1 MHATMQSATLL
12 ITRESVMTS
21 ALMQNYGSPELE
33 FDHGKGSYLFTRSG
47 ETYLDF
53 AMGIA
58 VNSLGHCH
66 PVLID
71 ALTTQANKLWHTSNL
86 YRIEGSEKLAKQLVK
101 HTFADRVFF
110 CNSGTEAIECG
121 FKMIRRHF
129 YNKGQGQRNRIIAL
143 SNSFHGRTL
152 AAIAAAANPAHCE
165 GFLHGDAGFDQAEF
179 GNIQSL
185 EDQINENTAAVIL
198 EPVQGEGGIRVVEQS
213 YLKAVKDLCTRHD
226 LLLMF
231 DDVQCGVARTG
242 SLYAYQQ
249 FCISPDILATAK
261 GLGGCFPIGAC
272 LATEELA
279 SALSAGT
286 HGSTFGGNPLAMAVG
301 NAVIEQVSDENF
313 LKNVRTSGDYL
324 KAQLQTLVSNH
335 SALLKSVS
343 GTGLM
348 LGLACKIEASELIA
362 RLQNEKLLVVKA
374 GGNSIRLLPALNV
387 SRAELDSAL
396 EIISK
401 VLSHW

>member
-1 MHATMQSATLL
+1 
-12 ITRESVMTS
+12 MTS

-33 FDHGKGSYLFTRSG
+33 FDHGRGSYLYTGSG
-47 ETYLDF
+47 EAYLDF

-58 VNSLGHCH
+58 VNSLGHCN
-66 PVLID
+66 PVLVD
-71 ALTTQANKLWHTSNL
+71 ALTRQANKLWHTSNL
-86 YRIEGSEKLAKQLVK
+86 YRIDGSEKLASQLVK

-121 FKMIRRHF
+121 FKMIRRHY
-129 YNKGQGQRNRIIAL
+129 YNKGQSHRNRIIAM

-152 AAIAAAANPAHCE
+152 AAIAAAANPLHCE

-185 EDQINENTAAVIL
+185 EDQVGENTAAVIL
-198 EPVQGEGGIRVVEQS
+198 EPVQGEGGICVAEES
-213 YLKAVKDLCTRHD
+213 YLKAVRELCDRHD

-231 DDVQCGVARTG
+231 DEVQCGVARTG

-249 FCISPDILATAK
+249 LGVNPDILATAK
-261 GLGGCFPIGAC
+261 GLGGGFPIGAC
-272 LATEELA
+272 LATEVLA

-301 NAVIEQVSDENF
+301 NAVIEQVSDEGF
-313 LKNVRTSGDYL
+313 LEAVKDSGTYL
-324 KAQLQTLVSNH
+324 KAQLEELISTH
-335 SALLKSVS
+335 STLLKSVQ
-343 GTGLM
+343 GIGLM
-348 LGLACKIEASELIA
+348 LGLTCEVEAGELIA

-387 SRAELDSAL
+387 SREELDSAL
-396 EIISK
+396 TIIAG
-401 VLSHW
+401 VLSDW